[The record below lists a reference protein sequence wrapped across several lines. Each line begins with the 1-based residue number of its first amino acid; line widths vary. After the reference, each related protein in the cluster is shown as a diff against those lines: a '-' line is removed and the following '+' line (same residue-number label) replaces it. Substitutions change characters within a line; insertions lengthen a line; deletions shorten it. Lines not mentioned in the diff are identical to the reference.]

1 MFLFPLRS
9 LTDRIHYIWH
19 MKNLH
24 ILIAAFL
31 LILLA
36 SCDSM
41 TEKTVPKDEWSTI
54 ETEDYSL
61 QHPKEWKQQ
70 SQQQI
75 GIEFSLMT
83 ARTSPKDEFKENINL
98 VVQDISNT
106 NLDLEKYTAI
116 SEEQIMEGM
125 ENAELISSER
135 SNKHGET
142 AQQIIYTASYGK
154 RKLKFEQYYWI
165 KNDKAFVLTM
175 TCEADQF
182 DEYKE
187 VGEEILESFR
197 LK

>member
-98 VVQDISNT
+98 VV
-106 NLDLEKYTAI
+106 EKYNAI

-125 ENAELISSER
+125 ENAKLISSER

>member
-1 MFLFPLRS
+1 
-9 LTDRIHYIWH
+9 
-19 MKNLH
+19 MKNLY
-24 ILIAAFL
+24 ILTTAFL
-31 LILLA
+31 LILSA
-36 SCDSM
+36 SCDST
-41 TEKTVPKDEWSTI
+41 TETVSKDEWLTI
-54 ETEDYSL
+54 ETEEYSL
-61 QHPKEWKQQ
+61 QHPKEWKQEK
-70 SQQQI
+70 QQQM
-75 GIEFSLMT
+75 GTEFMLMT
-83 ARTSPKDEFKENINL
+83 SRTSALDEFKENINL

-125 ENAELISSER
+125 ENAEMISSER
-135 SNKHGET
+135 TKKHGET

-165 KNDKAFVLTM
+165 KNSKAFILTM

-182 DEYKE
+182 DTYKK